1 MNVWMQDAQDKQN
14 GHHKDVSI
22 DSGSSLT
29 MDDLA
34 SNSGGLMLRGKGL
47 FMELEVAP
55 LGREIYKNPYPE
67 TEVVDG
73 SPEQYK
79 AIEKSVRDL
88 MNAINVNWEDPNYIK
103 TPERVARAYLEYWL
117 SGYGRDPKDE
127 ITVFPNISGSD
138 DLVIVKDM
146 RWYSL
151 CAHHMAQIEGYAAI
165 AYVPDKQLL
174 GLSKLGRILEIYS
187 RRFQMQE
194 RIGAQVADALMELI
208 KPKAVMVVLYNATH
222 GCMSSRGIK
231 MHEANTTTSAIRGAF
246 KEPEG
251 ATLRKEA
258 MDLINL
264 RS

>member
-1 MNVWMQDAQDKQN
+1 MTNEVAIEIQN
-14 GHHKDVSI
+14 GHLTTPNLSSDLMIEEGGVMI
-22 DSGSSLT
+22 SG
-29 MDDLA
+29 A
-34 SNSGGLMLRGKGL
+34 WL
-47 FMELEVAP
+47 FHD
-55 LGREIYKNPYPE
+55 EIVPKERAMYENPFPE

-88 MNAINVNWEDPNYIK
+88 LDAIHVNWDDPNYTK
-103 TPERVARAYLEYWL
+103 TPERVARAYLDYWL

-127 ITVFPNISGSD
+127 ITTFPNFSGGD
-138 DLVIVKDM
+138 DLVMVKDM

-194 RIGAQVADALMELI
+194 RIGAQVADTLMELI

-231 MHEANTTTSAIRGAF
+231 MHEANTTTSAIRGHF
-246 KEPEG
+246 REPEG
-251 ATLRKEA
+251 AALRKEA
-258 MDLINL
+258 MDLLNL
-264 RS
+264 KT

>member
-1 MNVWMQDAQDKQN
+1 MNIEAEHDKQN
-14 GHHKDVSI
+14 GHRKSE
-22 DSGSSLT
+22 
-29 MDDLA
+29 LA
-34 SNSGGLMLRGKGL
+34 TLEAENVGAGGLMISGESL
-47 FMELEVAP
+47 FTDIEPAHLE
-55 LGREIYKNPYPE
+55 REVYKNPYPE
-67 TEVVDG
+67 TEIVDG
-73 SPEQYK
+73 SLEQYQ

-88 MNAINVNWEDPNYIK
+88 MNAIHVNWDDPNYIK

-246 KEPEG
+246 KQPEG